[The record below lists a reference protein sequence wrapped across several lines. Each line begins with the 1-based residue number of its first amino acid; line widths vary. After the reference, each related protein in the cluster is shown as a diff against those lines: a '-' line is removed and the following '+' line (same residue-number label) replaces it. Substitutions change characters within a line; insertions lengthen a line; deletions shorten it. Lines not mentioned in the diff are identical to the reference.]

1 MSSENKP
8 KYLKK
13 KSESQMRLAT
23 NKSNLN
29 NANKTNNV
37 NPLPPP
43 VTPSN
48 ALQLQ
53 LYDSA
58 KFTHR
63 FVIQNGRARVD
74 LPDYITFK
82 QSFSLRWGS
91 IITIIKYLEDL
102 CQTYSISVGFI
113 DGLK

>member
-1 MSSENKP
+1 MPPSAFLPCCFGSS
-8 KYLKK
+8 
-13 KSESQMRLAT
+13 M
-23 NKSNLN
+23 
-29 NANKTNNV
+29 V
-37 NPLPPP
+37 GI
-43 VTPSN
+43 SN